1 MPWFRRDL
9 AIFQMDRQ
17 ILSFNNFPLICDAEI
32 VSEQQDV
39 SETVIKKA
47 LAATEE
53 DFLSLVKNQLLSKPH
68 MASVGS
74 CCLVVVMCNGLLLY
88 IANAG
93 DSRAILGGAD
103 RGTREAASVQLST
116 EDNANIE
123 SVRDELRSLHPDDS
137 QIVMHKYKVWRVK
150 GIIQVIF

>member
-1 MPWFRRDL
+1 
-9 AIFQMDRQ
+9 MDRQ

-47 LAATEE
+47 FAAAEE
-53 DFLSLVKNQLLSKPH
+53 DFLSFVKKQWLSKLH

-74 CCLVVVMCNGLLLY
+74 CCMVGVICNGLLY

-93 DSRAILGGAD
+93 DSRAVLGGAD

-116 EDNANIE
+116 EYNANIE
-123 SVRDELRSLHPDDS
+123 S
-137 QIVMHKYKVWRVK
+137 
-150 GIIQVIF
+150 GIARRLVEAVLQEAAKKREMKHMDLKEIDRKRGQETFS